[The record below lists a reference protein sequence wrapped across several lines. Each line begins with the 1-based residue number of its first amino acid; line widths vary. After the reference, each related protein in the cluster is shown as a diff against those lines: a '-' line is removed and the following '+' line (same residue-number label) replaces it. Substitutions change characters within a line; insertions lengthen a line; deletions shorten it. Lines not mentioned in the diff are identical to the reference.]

1 MRVCKKERGMSTQRL
16 QDCKTAR
23 LQDCKTARLQIMQ
36 GVFRYVKCFS
46 HFFRVR
52 DITILIERILLCHT
66 LSIRYNYENSKA
78 RRIRVNAS
86 GRFFNNPAE
95 KLRLFDQS

>member
-1 MRVCKKERGMSTQRL
+1 MGVCKKERGMSTQ
-16 QDCKTAR
+16 R

-52 DITILIERILLCHT
+52 DITILIERIPLCHT

-78 RRIRVNAS
+78 RWLSCTMDNVVVPDDFLTTRFTVLR
-86 GRFFNNPAE
+86 GRY
-95 KLRLFDQS
+95 RQ